1 VARLGRAGAE
11 QVVKCPDH
19 AARAEIHAA
28 VAALS
33 RVIERVS
40 RPKPFVVEVAK
51 GIDNDLLNRCCDV
64 TWIPW
69 H

>member
-1 VARLGRAGAE
+1 VAGLGRAGAV
-11 QVVKCPDH
+11 QVVKCPDD

-28 VAALS
+28 VATLS

-40 RPKPFVVEVAK
+40 RPKPFIVEVVK
-51 GIDNDLLNRCCDV
+51 GIDNDLLDRCCDV
-64 TWIPW
+64 AWIPW